1 MSHLRLLRTGVLA
14 IAGLLASACGSSST
28 GKAGLGPDGGSTGS
42 GGGLGATCSQ
52 SQECQSQVCLRF
64 TANAEGATGIC
75 SAICSTGGSAST
87 SGAECGSGGA
97 CVPVP
102 DLDAGACF
110 PACSGAGGCSGIPCI
125 WNPTLD
131 AGICQPL
138 PTEFCTE
145 IATQGACEGCL
156 GTSCCSSLTACA
168 EDVAC
173 SQLESACSAKPAC
186 ANMLQASDNAAAR
199 ALGSCVASSCATAC
213 QAGVDAGA
221 Q

>member
-1 MSHLRLLRTGVLA
+1 MSHRLLLLRPGFLA

-28 GKAGLGPDGGSTGS
+28 VNPSGAAPDGGSS
-42 GGGLGATCSQ
+42 GGGLGATCSE

-64 TANAEGATGIC
+64 TANAEGASGIC
-75 SAICSTGGSAST
+75 SAICSTGRSAST
-87 SGAECGSGGA
+87 CGGA
-97 CVPVP
+97 GACIPVP

-110 PACSGAGGCSGIPCI
+110 PVCSGAGGCSGLPCV

-138 PTEFCTE
+138 PTDFCTE
-145 IATQGACEGCL
+145 IAAQGACEACL
-156 GTSCCSSLTACA
+156 GKSCCSPLTACA

-173 SQLESACSAKPAC
+173 SQLESSCSGKPAC
-186 ANMLQASDNAAAR
+186 ANMLQASDNAAAQT
-199 ALGSCVASSCATAC
+199 LGSCVASSCATAC
-213 QAGVDAGA
+213 QAGPDAGA